1 MSFDFGI
8 NVGLEVY
15 RRWDI
20 EIVVS
25 NIGGV

>member
-1 MSFDFGI
+1 MFFDFDI
-8 NVGLEVY
+8 NVSLEVY
-15 RRWDI
+15 RRRDI